1 MNPLLKNWRVRL
13 LIIALVLAAGIIVFK
28 GIDLGV
34 DFSGGTILI
43 FRFDRPLTPDE
54 MQQAVQ
60 IISQRVNWTGLA
72 SVDVRGWGD
81 QYVFVE
87 LSTSD
92 PQEIEYMKESVLRQ
106 GKMEVLVD
114 GNVVLKGDEIATVKP
129 ATYTPLSTG
138 VRWQIPFVVSA
149 EGLERFCAGVEGK
162 PGVYS
167 FTYIDRP
174 AGSILLIPPSVA
186 REENMLGSLPTLD
199 DERDIP
205 LDEFVRNA
213 GVIAFVTDENFD
225 ITKIPEYN
233 APVILH
239 PDDNRFIPFLEEHN
253 IPYRVV
259 PPEKG
264 YSWIWRATN
273 LRAVIRVGESLTN
286 KSTCTRNPNLIIE
299 GWAKNKKE
307 AQQRVE
313 ELTIILRSGALPAGI
328 RLESEQSVPSTYGR
342 EAFYTFL
349 AAMFASM
356 IAVSLYIAWRYRVWK
371 ISGPIIM
378 TIFSE
383 ILLIFGFAA
392 LINWKIDIPSMVGMI
407 ASTGTGVDDQIVIT
421 DEVLRGGG
429 EEEGKK
435 EKGVLKRIRRAFFI
449 VFATA
454 GALSFAMLPVFF
466 SNIPALTG
474 FALTTIVGVFV
485 GITITRPAFA
495 EIIRYVVRKK

>member
-174 AGSILLIPPSVA
+174 AGS
-186 REENMLGSLPTLD
+186 
-199 DERDIP
+199 
-205 LDEFVRNA
+205 
-213 GVIAFVTDENFD
+213 
-225 ITKIPEYN
+225 
-233 APVILH
+233 
-239 PDDNRFIPFLEEHN
+239 
-253 IPYRVV
+253 
-259 PPEKG
+259 
-264 YSWIWRATN
+264 
-273 LRAVIRVGESLTN
+273 
-286 KSTCTRNPNLIIE
+286 
-299 GWAKNKKE
+299 
-307 AQQRVE
+307 
-313 ELTIILRSGALPAGI
+313 
-328 RLESEQSVPSTYGR
+328 
-342 EAFYTFL
+342 
-349 AAMFASM
+349 
-356 IAVSLYIAWRYRVWK
+356 
-371 ISGPIIM
+371 
-378 TIFSE
+378 
-383 ILLIFGFAA
+383 
-392 LINWKIDIPSMVGMI
+392 
-407 ASTGTGVDDQIVIT
+407 
-421 DEVLRGGG
+421 
-429 EEEGKK
+429 
-435 EKGVLKRIRRAFFI
+435 
-449 VFATA
+449 
-454 GALSFAMLPVFF
+454 
-466 SNIPALTG
+466 
-474 FALTTIVGVFV
+474 
-485 GITITRPAFA
+485 
-495 EIIRYVVRKK
+495 